1 MVCSVVVGALVD
13 TGVLAGVW
21 TAGAVVACSVAAGIG
36 PIVTGLLVLVV
47 SCVLAGPVVSRVA
60 PESRRSDP
68 PAVPAGVV
76 VALGVLPTPTWTAG
90 VDGAAGAPRTIGDPA
105 EPELPF
111 VVVFTVRSIGA
122 RATGPPF
129 GGAERP
135 GHPLTATSVLVKKS
149 THAAAATMDRVAP
162 RVASKPLG
170 VRTSS
175 TSAGKRS
182 S

>member
-1 MVCSVVVGALVD
+1 VVWSVAVGALVD

-21 TAGAVVACSVAAGIG
+21 TAGAVVAGSVAAGIG

-47 SCVLAGPVVSRVA
+47 SCVLVGPVVSDAA
-60 PESRRSDP
+60 PESSRCDP

-76 VALGVLPTPTWTAG
+76 VALGVLPTPTWAAG
-90 VDGAAGAPRTIGDPA
+90 VDGAAGAPMTIGDSA

-111 VVVFTVRSIGA
+111 VGGVTVRSTGA
-122 RATGPPF
+122 RATGPPV

-135 GHPLTATSVLVKKS
+135 GHPLTATSVLVKKR